1 MSDDEYLTIGGASEG
16 LYKEKG
22 SKFLGFAYAVEDEAQ
37 VKEIIDILKKAHHN
51 ARHHCFAFILGSH
64 GEHYRAN
71 DAGEPSHTAGDPI
84 LGQIRSRNLTNTLV
98 VVVRYFGGTK
108 LGVPG
113 LINAYKSAA
122 ADALNNAPIIKKV
135 ITEPIC
141 IRFDYP
147 AMNDVMRIVNE
158 KNLKIHEQQFEID
171 CRMHLSVPLS
181 QAEEIRSRLL
191 LIKSVELLF

>member
-1 MSDDEYLTIGGASEG
+1 MSDDEYLTIGEASEG

-22 SKFLGFAYAVEDEAQ
+22 SKFLGFAYAVENEAQ

-122 ADALNNAPIIKKV
+122 ADALNNAAIIKKV
-135 ITEPIC
+135 IAEPIR

-158 KNLKIHEQQFEID
+158 KNLEIHEQQFEID